1 MASSSRLPAACLRT
15 ALLGSLLAA
24 AAAAQAA
31 SVGGGYHAMLTPGRA
46 AAMGRTPPSEDQLAA
61 GIELYYGG
69 AVFSN
74 VKVVSVIWGPNVNA
88 TTVATVP
95 GFSAALVNSTYV
107 DQLSEYDT
115 FLHAVDGRHGTRQ
128 HIQRGTYL
136 GQVQITPNN
145 TSHNLADADVQA
157 ELRAQIKAGVLP
169 PRDINTLYMVYF
181 PTNVTITLDGLV
193 SCQDFGAYHFAAID
207 TALSRKNLFYSVEP
221 DCNSGIANITFAA
234 SHEFAEAT
242 TDNVPTPGSFPAFPQ
257 AWNTSDGFEI
267 GDLCGGSGTLAA
279 GSSRYTVTQVYL
291 NSLGRCTTGN
301 YTSP

>member
-1 MASSSRLPAACLRT
+1 MASSSRLRATLLG
-15 ALLGSLLAA
+15 ALLATA
-24 AAAAQAA
+24 FAAQA
-31 SVGGGYHAMLTPGRA
+31 SPVGGGYHVMLTPERA
-46 AAMGRTPPSEDQLAA
+46 AAMGRTPPREDQLTA
-61 GIELYYGG
+61 GLELYYGG
-69 AVFSN
+69 SVFST
-74 VKVVSVIWGPNVNA
+74 VKVVSVIWGPSVNP
-88 TTVATVP
+88 TTVSTVP

-136 GQVQITPNN
+136 GQVQITPHN
-145 TSHNLADADVQA
+145 TSLNLTDADVQA
-157 ELRAQIKAGVLP
+157 ELRTQVKAGVLP

-181 PTNVTITLDGLV
+181 PTNVTIVLDGLV

-207 TALSRKNLFYSVEP
+207 DALSRKNLFYSVEP
-221 DCNSGIANITFAA
+221 DCNGGIASITFDA

-267 GDLCGGSGTLAA
+267 GDLCGGSGTLTA
-279 GSSRYTVTQVYL
+279 GSKRYTVTQVYL
-291 NSLGRCTTGN
+291 DSLGRCTSGN